1 MQFEWVNK
9 KIQSSQF
16 IVKPSPD
23 IARGSISDEEQKKQ
37 THLAMFFSGVIKI
50 APLFG

>member
-23 IARGSISDEEQKKQ
+23 IARGSISDEEQKNKLTWQ
-37 THLAMFFSGVIKI
+37 CFFQGS
-50 APLFG
+50 